1 MNIFKY
7 FQRVLKQEWIPLGKN
22 RALWG
27 EKDRR
32 IRIKN

>member
-7 FQRVLKQEWIPLGKN
+7 FQRVLKQEWIPLGNN

-27 EKDRR
+27 K
-32 IRIKN
+32 KG